1 MSALLFLPRLL
12 WTLFVILTPLLGAWV
27 ASSLAAYLNGPA
39 WAAALGGALLFPVL
53 PLLWEWR
60 ATTKRRRQDEARQAR
75 GDKPKPRILTFW
87 DRMTLRTLLINL
99 AFLTGL
105 LATFPQDGFKA
116 ISTRG
121 DWMLYGDQ
129 RPAAQ
134 QARKALFDCA
144 TVLQWLYE
152 LSHENPYEQLAPE
165 QPTPKPKPSERPEQP
180 TPKITPDKKGT
191 PTTKE
196 DKRPGD
202 APQWPLPETLHPLVT
217 KMPPEAET
225 DLTSVAKYIAQHE
238 QDPFMRVKA
247 LHDWVADRIAYDAQ
261 GLQDGSYVTKQNIP
275 TIWSSRKAVCA
286 GYAKLLVEM
295 GKVTGDEIVYLVGDS
310 RDSDGDVG
318 GVGHAWNAAK
328 IKGQWYLIDATWNAG
343 YVNGATFTKRYSTD
357 YLFTPAKIFG
367 QDHLP
372 KEPEWQLR
380 KDPLTLG
387 EFMRQPMMKPAFYA
401 AGLELIS
408 PTRSQVQAEQGHIK
422 IKLKNTQRRHLLT
435 QIVAKGSSSSSLR
448 CQSAGQA
455 QEEFDCKLP
464 GSGTYQIK
472 LFAAPKGKTS
482 GMHDM
487 VGQLEVNN

>member
-1 MSALLFLPRLL
+1 MRALLFLPRLL

-60 ATTKRRRQDEARQAR
+60 ASSKRKRRDEARQAN
-75 GDKPKPRILTFW
+75 GDKPRKRILTFW
-87 DRMTLRTLLINL
+87 DRMTLRTLIINL
-99 AFLTGL
+99 AFLAGL

-116 ISTRG
+116 IATRG

-129 RPAAQ
+129 SPAART
-134 QARKALFDCA
+134 ARGVLFDSA
-144 TVLQWLYE
+144 SVLQWLYE
-152 LSHENPYEQLAPE
+152 LSHENPYEELAPD

-180 TPKITPDKKGT
+180 APKPDDKSGTPDTTDDET
-191 PTTKE
+191 P
-196 DKRPGD
+196 GA
-202 APQWPLPETLHPLVT
+202 APQWPLPDTLHPLIT

-225 DLTSVAKYIAQHE
+225 DLSAVAKYIAQHE

-261 GLQDGSYVTKQNIP
+261 GLQDGSYVTKQNLP
-275 TIWSSRKAVCA
+275 TIWASRKAVCA

-318 GVGHAWNAAK
+318 GAGHAWNAAK

-343 YVNGATFTKRYSTD
+343 YVNGATFTKKYTTD

-387 EFMRQPMMKPAFYA
+387 EFMRQPMMRPAFYA

-422 IKLKNTQRRHLLT
+422 IKLKNTQRRHMLT

-464 GSGTYQIK
+464 GSGTYQIR
-472 LFAAPKGKTS
+472 LFAAPKGKSS
-482 GMHDM
+482 GMHEM
-487 VGQLEVNN
+487 VGQLEVTN